1 MTIRWRILIIE
12 DDQALALGLRI
23 NLEAEGYEVLH
34 AASAEDGL
42 SILDNASADL
52 VVLDLTLP
60 GIDGVDALRRIR
72 RENLKLPVLILT
84 ARSSVDEKVEGLKAG
99 ADDYLTK
106 PFHLEEFLL
115 RVRRMLD
122 RYQWYKPE
130 DVLQIGG
137 TRVDFNTL
145 EITDKLG
152 TVSRITPHEANLIQ
166 YLTLHQGRIVTRAEL
181 LKNVW
186 GLDPEIET
194 RTVDTFISRIRR
206 YIEQDPS
213 KPEHIISIRG
223 KGYRLVP

>member
-1 MTIRWRILIIE
+1 MTIKWRILIIE
-12 DDQALALGLRI
+12 DDHALSLGLRI

-34 AASAEDGL
+34 ALTAEDGL
-42 SILDNASADL
+42 AILDNSSVDL
-52 VVLDLTLP
+52 VVLDLMLP
-60 GIDGVDALRRIR
+60 GMDGVEALEHIR
-72 RENLKLPVLILT
+72 SENLKLPVLILT
-84 ARSSVDEKVEGLKAG
+84 ARSSADDKIEGLKAG

-130 DVLQIGG
+130 DILQVANN
-137 TRVDFNTL
+137 RVDFNTL
-145 EITDKLG
+145 EIEDDTGKI
-152 TVSRITPHEANLIQ
+152 SRITPHEANLIQ
-166 YLTLHQGRIVTRAEL
+166 YITLHQDRIVTRAEL

-186 GLDPEIET
+186 GLDPDIET

-206 YIEQDPS
+206 YLEKDPS

-223 KGYRLVP
+223 KGYRFIP

>member
-1 MTIRWRILIIE
+1 MTIKWRILIIE
-12 DDQALALGLRI
+12 DDHALSLGLRI

-34 AASAEDGL
+34 ALTAEDGL
-42 SILDNASADL
+42 AILDNSSVDL
-52 VVLDLTLP
+52 VVLDLMLP
-60 GIDGVDALRRIR
+60 GMDGVEALERIR
-72 RENLKLPVLILT
+72 SENLKLPVLILT
-84 ARSSVDEKVEGLKAG
+84 ARSSADDKIEGLKAG

-130 DVLQIGG
+130 DILQVANN
-137 TRVDFNTL
+137 RVDFNTL
-145 EITDKLG
+145 EIEDDTGKI
-152 TVSRITPHEANLIQ
+152 SRITPHEANLIQ
-166 YLTLHQGRIVTRAEL
+166 YITLHQDRIVTRAEL

-186 GLDPEIET
+186 GLDPDIET

-206 YIEQDPS
+206 YLEKDPS

-223 KGYRLVP
+223 KGYRFIP

>member
-1 MTIRWRILIIE
+1 MAEKILIV
-12 DDQALALGLRI
+12 DDEKALLETLAY
-23 NLEAEGYEVLH
+23 NLKHQGYDVET
-34 AASAEDGL
+34 AEDGP
-42 SILDNASADL
+42 SAIETARRIHPDAIILDIM
-52 VVLDLTLP
+52 LP
-60 GIDGVDALRRIR
+60 GMDGVEALERIR
-72 RENLKLPVLILT
+72 SENLKLPVLILT
-84 ARSSVDEKVEGLKAG
+84 ARSSADDKVEGLKAG

-130 DVLQIGG
+130 DVLQISN

-145 EITDKLG
+145 EIEDNTGKI
-152 TVSRITPHEANLIQ
+152 SRITPHEANLIQ
-166 YLTLHQGRIVTRAEL
+166 YITLHQDRIVTRSEL

-186 GLDPEIET
+186 GLDPDIET

-206 YIEQDPS
+206 YLEKDPS

-223 KGYRLVP
+223 KGYRFLP

>member
-23 NLEAEGYEVLH
+23 NLEAEGYEVIH

-52 VVLDLTLP
+52 VVLDLMLP
-60 GIDGVDALRRIR
+60 GMDGVEALRRIR
-72 RENLKLPVLILT
+72 GENLKLPVLILT

-145 EITDKLG
+145 EITDKNG
-152 TVSRITPHEANLIQ
+152 AISRITPHEANLIQ
-166 YLTLHQGRIVTRAEL
+166 YLTLHQSRIVTRAEL

-186 GLDPEIET
+186 GLDPDIET

>member
-1 MTIRWRILIIE
+1 M
-12 DDQALALGLRI
+12 
-23 NLEAEGYEVLH
+23 
-34 AASAEDGL
+34 
-42 SILDNASADL
+42 
-52 VVLDLTLP
+52 LP
-60 GIDGVDALRRIR
+60 GMDGVEALERIR
-72 RENLKLPVLILT
+72 SENLKLPVLILT
-84 ARSSVDEKVEGLKAG
+84 ARSSADDKVEGLKAG

-130 DVLQIGG
+130 DVLQIGN

-145 EITDKLG
+145 EIEDSTGKIL
-152 TVSRITPHEANLIQ
+152 RITPHEANLIQ
-166 YLTLHQGRIVTRAEL
+166 YITLHQDRIVTRSEL

-186 GLDPEIET
+186 GLDPDIET

-206 YIEQDPS
+206 YLEKDPS

-223 KGYRLVP
+223 KGYRFLP